1 MLRGLTYL
9 RYRRIVHGNIKASNV
24 FRDPATGLGIL
35 GDFRL
40 PGVQTFNELAKEISS
55 KPAWWEISV
64 KNSVIFQIWSTLVC
78 AGMNIKLTEKIKWT
92 RKFELDT
99 KPEAS
104 LHYMSPELL
113 LSEGAAGSPKS
124 DLWAMAATICQLMTR
139 LPPHSQMSRKELEV
153 RLLEALSPG
162 LFPIRLNIAG
172 NLGPSV
178 RSSPVWHLTFVRTV
192 V

>member
-40 PGVQTFNELAKEISS
+40 PGVQTFNELAKELSS
-55 KPAWWEISV
+55 NSLWEWR
-64 KNSVIFQIWSTLVC
+64 NSVILEFW
-78 AGMNIKLTEKIKWT
+78 KIV
-92 RKFELDT
+92 EPGT

-153 RLLEALSPG
+153 SLLEALSPG
-162 LFPIRLNIAG
+162 SI
-172 NLGPSV
+172 SD
-178 RSSPVWHLTFVRTV
+178 
-192 V
+192 